1 MQELCEIILE
11 HFDELG
17 TQEKIKNMFKELKSQ
32 LEETAIVQNSSLNK
46 DMIETN
52 KIYLNS

>member
-1 MQELCEIILE
+1 MQELCETILE

-32 LEETAIVQNSSLNK
+32 LENTAIVQNSSLNK

-52 KIYLNS
+52 KIYLIS